1 MAEPKNCADDDS
13 EEAEEHKDEVA
24 DEDEATE
31 LVKRAEATVALMLA
45 LIES

>member
-1 MAEPKNCADDDS
+1 MDDDS
-13 EEAEEHKDEVA
+13 EEAEENTKDEVA

-31 LVKRAEATVALMLA
+31 LVKPRAEATVALMLA